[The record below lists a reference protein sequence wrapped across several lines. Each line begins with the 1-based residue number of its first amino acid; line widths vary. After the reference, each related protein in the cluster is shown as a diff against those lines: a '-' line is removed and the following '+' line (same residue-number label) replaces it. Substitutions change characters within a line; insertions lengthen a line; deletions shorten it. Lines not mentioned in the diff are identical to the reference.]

1 MLQLKSRS
9 DTSRGVRFMATICL
23 YQDTVHAQ
31 PLLWMQ
37 ETLKCGYVSERSDG
51 MTELR
56 INGFAQVRE
65 ILILLQPYIRFKV
78 VQTQALI
85 KACALLEQ
93 KFLRDMSPTE
103 LRTLVD
109 LMFEIKAQNYK
120 SKSALSKNEVLKRLG
135 LTP

>member
-9 DTSRGVRFMATICL
+9 DTTRGMRFMATICL
-23 YQDTVHAQ
+23 YQDTKHAQ

-37 ETLKCGYVSERSDG
+37 EILKCGYISERSDG

-56 INGFAQVRE
+56 INGFAQVRNV
-65 ILILLQPYIRFKV
+65 LTLLQPYIRFKK
-78 VQTQALI
+78 TQARALI
-85 KACALLEQ
+85 SACELLEQ

-103 LRTLVD
+103 LRKLVD

-120 SKSALSKNEVLKRLG
+120 SKSAFPKDVVLKRLG